1 MKHNGKLYLELFL
14 STLRLSAFTLGGGY
28 VIIPLMKKRFA
39 DELNWIDEQEMLD
52 LISVSQSSPGPI
64 AVNASLMI
72 GYRMGGIPGALITVF
87 GTVLPPLLI
96 ISFIS
101 FFYRQFRDNAYVN
114 AVMRGMQAGVAA
126 VICNVVID
134 MGHSV
139 LKSKSILSAFLMVG
153 VFVAVYFFKINII
166 WIILACASI
175 GLGSGKIHAHRTIH
189 KNATE
194 SGDEK
199 RK

>member
-1 MKHNGKLYLELFL
+1 M
-14 STLRLSAFTLGGGY
+14 
-28 VIIPLMKKRFA
+28 IIPLMKKRFA

-175 GLGSGKIHAHRTIH
+175 GLGSGKIHAHRTIR